1 MFISVLVAIGC
12 LASNVIADGA
22 SIVAALDKIS
32 DATAQLNN
40 SVISWDGSLLGTL
53 PIIADSTALLA
64 DINSATKTAEQSANL
79 TDLEALGVGLAT
91 LSLASDVNTTLA
103 TIEAAKP
110 KFQRLLLAP
119 LILLNLELVSKFIRN
134 PIISNVGTPYET
146 PGESIQSEVT
156 SSIFVASEDAIEL
169 LLLTVYDQVGKGF
182 GIFVQIQVKMLM
194 VDSAG
199 ERCD

>member
-119 LILLNLELVSKFIRN
+119 LILLNLELEKGATDQFSAAVLQKV
-134 PIISNVGTPYET
+134 PAAL
-146 PGESIQSEVT
+146 QSTAEGIT
-156 SSIFVASEDAIEL
+156 SGIDDAFDQAINDYNL
-169 LLLTVYDQVGKGF
+169 LSDL
-182 GIFVQIQVKMLM
+182 
-194 VDSAG
+194 
-199 ERCD
+199 